1 MELFCD
7 TVDKLYSD
15 PVTKTDLINSLTV
28 PGQPTQTLDA
38 YCQEGLATAGS
49 KFIFTDSSND
59 PIHCAHLYKDYIR
72 ETPGLFLVDGKP
84 DLMKKI
90 TDYID
95 HLVVTGEGLTAQKA
109 RTLQGMLPANFTQG
123 YDRID
128 EQRGVKLPRDHHV
141 HTNTAGGGWYF
152 IVGNMINEAQNKKVG
167 IQIIFYYA
175 PLFPRDFLRSRG
187 IADDAYLLQSMA
199 FSITVESGNTKTY
212 YHNNTGLVSVN
223 TGLAKHSVK
232 SDKRVFFSVG
242 NSFLLS
248 KDNDLAMLDVMATD
262 VDAQGKVMVCS
273 LQLAATKPLFLQG
286 NSRGCTPCVSGAGSL
301 YYSYPRY
308 SVQAVS
314 VAYDGASIMEY
325 TQGTPCTNKN
335 LCPALDRSFFWLDHQ
350 WVYALSG
357 AYLDNLLLRALE
369 NLSSAS
375 PMVGWFWFMAHLDD
389 GRDWTFAASQ
399 NKRLDKVPVG
409 EMKVTSNV
417 EGKIVEANGLVSKLF
432 NQGSLVARK
441 WVAVSINTGLAKKK
455 TVTAY
460 LATEFV
466 IQLTT
471 GQEFLVKVDSGTADA
486 AAPVQMYRNGSFVRE
501 GTSRI
506 YENVANPQ
514 TVLGFGYVEMTFFI
528 VSQQDQDDV
537 TYEILGGAL
546 QENQDKISERV
557 RANPGW
563 FLKLQSVIFLIVF
576 AALVILILIVL
587 PVYIFYTIYQKTKKN
602 KI

>member
-1 MELFCD
+1 MELFCE

-15 PVTKTDLINSLTV
+15 TVTKTDLINSLTV
-28 PGQPTQTLDA
+28 PGHPAQTIDA
-38 YCQEGLATAGS
+38 YCQQGLATAGS
-49 KFIFTDSSND
+49 KFMFTNSSND
-59 PIHCAHLYKDYIR
+59 PLHCAHLYKAYIR
-72 ETPGLFLVDGKP
+72 ETPELFLVDGKP
-84 DLMKKI
+84 DLVQKI

-95 HLVVTGEGLTAQKA
+95 YLVVTGEGLTAQKA

-128 EQRGVKLPRDHHV
+128 EQRGVRFPRDHHV

-175 PLFPRDFLRSRG
+175 PLFPREFLRSRG
-187 IADDAYLLQSMA
+187 LADDAYMLQSMA
-199 FSITVESGNTKTY
+199 FSITVESGATKAY

-223 TGLAKHSVK
+223 TGLAQHSVE
-232 SDKRVFFSVG
+232 SDKKVFFSVG

-248 KDNDLAMLDVMATD
+248 KDNDLAMLDVIATD

-286 NSRGCTPCVSGAGSL
+286 NHRGCTPCVSGAGSL

-325 TQGTPCTNKN
+325 AQGTPCTDKN
-335 LCPALDRSFFWLDHQ
+335 LCPKLDRSFFWLDHQ

-357 AYLDNLLLRALE
+357 AYLDNLSLRALE

-375 PMVGWFWFMAHLDD
+375 PMAGWFWFMAHLND

-399 NKRLDKVPVG
+399 DKTLDKLPVG

-432 NQGSLVARK
+432 DQGSLVARK
-441 WVAVSINTGLAKKK
+441 WVAVTINTGLAKKK

-466 IQLTT
+466 VRLTT
-471 GQEFLVKVDSGTADA
+471 GQEFLVMVDSGTADA
-486 AAPVQMYRNGSFVRE
+486 AAPVQMSRNGGFVRE

-514 TVLGFGYVEMTFFI
+514 TVLGFGYVEMAFFF

-546 QENQDKISERV
+546 QANQGKISDRV
-557 RANPGW
+557 RAKPDW
-563 FLKLQSVIFLIVF
+563 FLKLQSVIFLIF
-576 AALVILILIVL
+576 LAALVFLILIVL
-587 PVYIFYTIYQKTKKN
+587 PIYILYTLYQIN
-602 KI
+602 KQK